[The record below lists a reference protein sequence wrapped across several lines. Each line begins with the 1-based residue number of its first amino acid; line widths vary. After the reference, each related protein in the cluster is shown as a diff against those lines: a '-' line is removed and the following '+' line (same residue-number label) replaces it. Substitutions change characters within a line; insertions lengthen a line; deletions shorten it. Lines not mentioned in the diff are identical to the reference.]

1 MDNGTNETIPS
12 LKAKHSDAELT
23 HEASIGKIASDQ
35 LMKLMSL
42 GLSYDDAVNRII
54 QGFLK

>member
-12 LKAKHSDAELT
+12 LKAMHPDAEMT
-23 HEASIGKIASDQ
+23 HEASIGKIANDQ

-42 GLSYDDAVNRII
+42 GLSYDEAVNRII